1 MATAAISVIAMTRV
15 RLNPA
20 KREAMEISLTTLFAG
35 FRFIWKNKLILGLVS
50 LDLFAVLLG
59 GAVALLPVYARD
71 ILHAGPW
78 ALGIL
83 RSAPAVGAVAMA
95 MLLAHRP
102 SRRHAGV
109 TMLWSVAGFGVFTI
123 VFGLSRNLW
132 LSLAS
137 LLLVGASDMVSVI
150 IRGTLVQL
158 STPDSMRGRVSA
170 VNSLFIGTSN
180 EFGQFESGVT
190 AHWFGTVPAVV
201 IGGVGTLVVVALW
214 AWLFPELRGAGKLRS
229 RAATVAEELQ

>member
-1 MATAAISVIAMTRV
+1 MIAAALSVIAMTRV

-20 KREAMEISLTTLFAG
+20 KREPVEISLANLFAG
-35 FRFIWKNKLILGLVS
+35 FRFIWEKKLILALIS

-71 ILHAGPW
+71 ILHTGPW
-78 ALGIL
+78 GLGIL
-83 RSAPAVGAVAMA
+83 RSAPALGAAGMA
-95 MLLAHRP
+95 VIFAHRP
-102 SRRHAGV
+102 LRRHAGV
-109 TMLWSVAGFGVFTI
+109 TMLWCVAGFGVFTI
-123 VFGLSRNLW
+123 LFGLSRSLL

-137 LLLVGASDMVSVI
+137 LLLLGASDMVSVI

-180 EFGQFESGVT
+180 EFGQFESGLT

-214 AWLFPELRGAGKLRS
+214 AWLFPELRGASTLTSQTAR
-229 RAATVAEELQ
+229 VAEELP